1 MSLIERFK
9 LVRQKGLVTIALHED
24 IEQET
29 KGFCKVQD
37 CKEKHSTFLHENTIN
52 KNSSSKEKSYNGK
65 ALHSQ
70 AQGEA
75 KEENAKE
82 EEAETKVVIGY
93 VKSTEGSTE
102 TSSNGPAIGLSIVPV
117 KVRAVGS
124 DKTIETYAFLDTGS
138 NTSFCSQKLMKQ
150 LNIKGKKTTLSLTT
164 MEKAQ
169 SKTESSIVSLEL
181 SDLNGENL
189 VRIGTVFSTPELPVT
204 TRNLA
209 TKEDMNRWIHL
220 ADIEV
225 HRIEADVGLLI
236 GCDVPEVLEPIE
248 IRRSQNGG
256 PYATRAIF
264 GWVING
270 PLGRNGTSEST
281 TNFVQAVNVSLEKQF
296 ESFCNRE
303 FMDTEYSSR
312 PSFSREDNRAL
323 EIMSNSV
330 RLNDGHYEI
339 ALPWKKVPPEL
350 PNNRTMAERRLNF
363 LKKRLEGDPSL
374 MKNYSSFIEDLLKN
388 GYARKVPDEQLT
400 TDRHVW
406 YLPHHPV
413 FHPQKPDKTRVVFD
427 CSAKFQGTSLNNE
440 LLQGPDLTNSLIG
453 VLTRFRQGSVAF
465 MADIEAM
472 FHQVRVPLKECDVLR
487 FLWWPNGDT
496 TANPE
501 EFQMMVHL
509 FGGISSPSC
518 ANYALKRTAEDN
530 KEGFHTETTNTLERN
545 FYVDDCLKS
554 VETEEKAI
562 HLAKD
567 LRQLLQKGGFRLT
580 KWMSNSRKVLE
591 SLPESERATTVKNL
605 DFGNLH
611 IERALGVRWEVIS
624 DRFCYLLT
632 IKDRPATRRGILSI
646 VSSIYDP
653 LGFVSPFILL
663 VKILLQ
669 DLCRRN
675 LGWDEQIPEDALQRW
690 KNWLSTLPR
699 LEETVIDRCFV
710 PAEFGE
716 IASRELHHFSDASQV
731 AYGAVSY
738 LRTVSKEGDIHCSF
752 LIGKS
757 RLAPLK
763 ATTIPRLELS
773 AAVVATR
780 LDKVMQQEL
789 EMKIERSAY

>member
-1 MSLIERFK
+1 
-9 LVRQKGLVTIALHED
+9 
-24 IEQET
+24 
-29 KGFCKVQD
+29 
-37 CKEKHSTFLHENTIN
+37 
-52 KNSSSKEKSYNGK
+52 
-65 ALHSQ
+65 
-70 AQGEA
+70 
-75 KEENAKE
+75 
-82 EEAETKVVIGY
+82 
-93 VKSTEGSTE
+93 
-102 TSSNGPAIGLSIVPV
+102 
-117 KVRAVGS
+117 
-124 DKTIETYAFLDTGS
+124 
-138 NTSFCSQKLMKQ
+138 MKQ

-189 VRIGTVFSTPELPVT
+189 VHIGTVFSTPELPVT

-225 HRIEADVGLLI
+225 HRIKADVGLLI
-236 GCDVPEVLEPIE
+236 GCNVPEVLEPIE
-248 IRRSQNGG
+248 IRSQNGG
-256 PYATRAIF
+256 PYATRTIF

-440 LLQGPDLTNSLIG
+440 LLQGPDLTNSFIG

-487 FLWWPNGDT
+487 FLWWPNGNT

-501 EFQMMVHL
+501 EF
-509 FGGISSPSC
+509 
-518 ANYALKRTAEDN
+518 
-530 KEGFHTETTNTLERN
+530 
-545 FYVDDCLKS
+545 
-554 VETEEKAI
+554 
-562 HLAKD
+562 
-567 LRQLLQKGGFRLT
+567 
-580 KWMSNSRKVLE
+580 
-591 SLPESERATTVKNL
+591 
-605 DFGNLH
+605 
-611 IERALGVRWEVIS
+611 
-624 DRFCYLLT
+624 
-632 IKDRPATRRGILSI
+632 
-646 VSSIYDP
+646 
-653 LGFVSPFILL
+653 
-663 VKILLQ
+663 
-669 DLCRRN
+669 
-675 LGWDEQIPEDALQRW
+675 
-690 KNWLSTLPR
+690 
-699 LEETVIDRCFV
+699 
-710 PAEFGE
+710 
-716 IASRELHHFSDASQV
+716 
-731 AYGAVSY
+731 
-738 LRTVSKEGDIHCSF
+738 
-752 LIGKS
+752 
-757 RLAPLK
+757 
-763 ATTIPRLELS
+763 
-773 AAVVATR
+773 
-780 LDKVMQQEL
+780 
-789 EMKIERSAY
+789 